1 MKYGFRDLVDK
12 KKDELVEIAKI
23 KGVDNPQSI
32 KKKELIEEIAEPIL
46 TNLEFKLLFLDHESD
61 ATWSRMLTKMCKK
74 LSIKGY
80 GSMNTP
86 EKAVALLDF
95 LEGRGYNV
103 SHDELPKERRR
114 LSDDMKERLFTGH
127 TSINEIHQ
135 DGEARKRLA
144 KFIEK
149 ASKMAFKNRVSVPII
164 YDMKEDDFKIG
175 ETKFTKEHE
184 ISVGVIFCH

>member
-12 KKDELVEIAKI
+12 KKNELVKIAKR
-23 KGVDNPQSI
+23 KGVDNPQTI

-46 TNLEFKLLFLDHESD
+46 TNLEFKLLFLDHNRD
-61 ATWSRMLTKMCKK
+61 TTWSRILTKMCKK

-95 LEGRGYNV
+95 LESKGYNV

-114 LSDDMKERLFTGH
+114 LSDEMKERLFTGH
-127 TSINEIHQ
+127 TSISDIHE
-135 DGEARKRLA
+135 DKEAKKRLA
-144 KFIEK
+144 KFAQK
-149 ASKMAFKNRVSVPII
+149 ASKLAVKNRVSVYLL
-164 YDMKEDDFKIG
+164 YDMKEDDFKLG
-175 ETKFTKEHE
+175 ETQFTKEHE
-184 ISVGVIFCH
+184 LPVGVIFCH